1 MITTLASAGLA
12 SCCRRMAKFDCLF
25 LVVLVIVTVIHVCD
39 AASVTFNGRWGP
51 VTDMDQMILPEGVTL
66 SNSSICTD
74 RFLCTPSNLTW
85 ILDRPSVLYDK
96 VNGCEALLK
105 KGIKQIHFHGDSY
118 MRQIYAAML
127 ITLNGD
133 YEYGSLANS
142 TLSPHCHY
150 QTQFNEKGCGT
161 LSLNHNGRVSY
172 DERRFI
178 KWASLA

>member
-1 MITTLASAGLA
+1 MITTIASAGFT
-12 SCCRRMAKFDCLF
+12 SFRWRMAKFICF
-25 LVVLVIVTVIHVCD
+25 LLDVLVISTVIFHVSD
-39 AASVTFNGRWGP
+39 ASSVSFDGHWGP
-51 VTDMDQMILPEGVTL
+51 VTDLNQIVLPAGVTL
-66 SNSSICTD
+66 SNDSFCKD

-105 KGIKQIHFHGDSY
+105 KGITQIFFHGDSY

-142 TLSPHCHY
+142 TLSPHCHH

-161 LSLNHNGRVSY
+161 LSLNHNGRVSH
-172 DERRFI
+172 DR
-178 KWASLA
+178 